1 MCLITKRICLV
12 GGLRNGGG
20 KVENTGFYLTFE
32 QKSIIIYAYLNENV
46 FVLSAQYGISAF
58 KERLRK
64 SFFCDA
70 EGVVFSFAFYTRMRT
85 RKPDGFSVGPFSTE
99 KAFFIY
105 QLPGAC
111 LRKGRCSQVRKSRIL
126 AVLLTILL
134 HNSARLVRRAIRTAM
149 RSTSKHRSF
158 PFIRRGLT
166 VSFSNF
172 NRELSTTLIS
182 LSTRTTRT
190 TTSASTVFIR

>member
-1 MCLITKRICLV
+1 MHIWTKMFLCF
-12 GGLRNGGG
+12 LRN
-20 KVENTGFYLTFE
+20 T
-32 QKSIIIYAYLNENV
+32 
-46 FVLSAQYGISAF
+46 AF
-58 KERLRK
+58 RHSKRGCGSL
-64 SFFCDA
+64 FCDA
-70 EGVVFSFAFYTRMRT
+70 EGVVFSFAFIRVCARESPTVFLSALFRQKKRFLSINS
-85 RKPDGFSVGPFSTE
+85 RARAWE
-99 KAFFIY
+99 KEGVPKCENQGSLQFCWQF
-105 QLPGAC
+105 
-111 LRKGRCSQVRKSRIL
+111 CS
-126 AVLLTILL
+126 A

-190 TTSASTVFIR
+190 TMSASTVFIR